1 MELLPTLKPGL
12 FNGWLLAAILYLVFG
27 VLLML
32 FPKPVVA
39 RLYDRSGQPDRS
51 ALRRVGGV
59 LLFLVWLTLAI
70 LTPLRP
76 GSPAFVVGLA
86 VYGLGLIGFVVALFN
101 YRSTPLDQPVTA
113 GLYRIS
119 RHPQQ
124 FTLSV
129 AFLGISIAMGSW
141 PAFALMAIGA
151 IGAHFKVRAEEEACL
166 KEYGEPYRLYM
177 ERVPR
182 YFLFF

>member
-1 MELLPTLKPGL
+1 MELFPVLKPGL
-12 FNGWLLAAILYLVFG
+12 FNGWLPVAIFYLAFGIL
-27 VLLML
+27 LLL
-32 FPKPVVA
+32 FPRAVVA
-39 RLYDRSGQPDRS
+39 RLYDRSGQNGSRS
-51 ALRRVGGV
+51 LRRVFGV
-59 LLFLVWLTLAI
+59 LLFLTWLVLAI
-70 LTPLRP
+70 FTPLKP
-76 GSPAFVVGLA
+76 GTPPFAVGSAVYALGLA
-86 VYGLGLIGFVVALFN
+86 GFIVALLN
-101 YRSTPLDQPVTA
+101 YRSTPIDRPVTA

-141 PAFALMAIGA
+141 PALALMAIGV
-151 IGAHFKVRAEEEACL
+151 IGAHAKVRAEEQACL
-166 KEYGEPYRLYM
+166 QKYGESYRRYM

>member
-1 MELLPTLKPGL
+1 MELLPTLRFGL
-12 FNGWLLAAILYLVFG
+12 FNGWLLAAIFYLVFG
-27 VLLML
+27 ILLL
-32 FPKPVVA
+32 VFPKPVVA

-51 ALRRVGGV
+51 TLRRVLGV
-59 LLFLVWLTLAI
+59 LLFLAWLTLAI
-70 LTPLRP
+70 LTPLKA
-76 GSPAFVVGLA
+76 GSLVLVLGLA
-86 VYGLGLIGFVVALFN
+86 VYGLGLIGFVVALLN
-101 YRSTPLDQPVTA
+101 YRSAPLDQPVIA

-141 PAFALMAIGA
+141 PAFALMAIGVS
-151 IGAHFKVRAEEEACL
+151 GAHLKVRAEEEACL
-166 KEYGEPYRLYM
+166 QRYGEPYRRYM
-177 ERVPR
+177 TRVPR

>member
-1 MELLPTLKPGL
+1 MTLSPTLEFGF
-12 FNGWLLAAILYLVFG
+12 FNGWLLAAIFYLAFG
-27 VLLML
+27 ILLLL
-32 FPKPVVA
+32 FPRPVVA

-51 ALRRVGGV
+51 PLRRVLGV

-70 LTPLRP
+70 LTPLKS
-76 GSPAFVVGLA
+76 GSLALAVGLA
-86 VYGLGLIGFVVALFN
+86 VYGLGLIGFVVALLN

-141 PAFALMAIGA
+141 PAFMLMAIGVV
-151 IGAHFKVRAEEEACL
+151 GAHLKVRAEEEACL
-166 KEYGEPYRLYM
+166 QKYGEPYRRYM
-177 ERVPR
+177 ARVPR

>member
-1 MELLPTLKPGL
+1 MELLPTLRFGL
-12 FNGWLLAAILYLVFG
+12 FSGWLLAAIFYLVFG
-27 VLLML
+27 ILLL
-32 FPKPVVA
+32 IFPKPVVA

-51 ALRRVGGV
+51 TLRRVLGM

-70 LTPLRP
+70 LTPLRS
-76 GSPAFVVGLA
+76 GSLALGVGLA
-86 VYGLGLIGFVVALFN
+86 VYGLGLIGFVVALLN
-101 YRSTPLDQPVTA
+101 YRSTPLDQPVIA

-141 PAFALMAIGA
+141 PALALMTIGV
-151 IGAHFKVRAEEEACL
+151 IGAHARVRAEEQACL
-166 KEYGEPYRLYM
+166 QKYGESYRRYM
-177 ERVPR
+177 DRVPR